1 MADIHF
7 TATRADLALPAIRRI
22 RSADLNWALAQGW
35 RDFRDLRGDI
45 VFLPLVYPLAGFFAL
60 VLAVNA
66 SFVPMVFPAVAG
78 LSILGPAVSAGFYEL
93 ARRHDQGLDLTWTH
107 FFDPLRR
114 PRRRSLLLL
123 TLGLV
128 ILFSLWLTAAFLLYR
143 ATIAAGYHATVDAGG
158 DLGVRAFVHALFGT
172 TAGWTMIV
180 VGNLI
185 GFAFA
190 AATLVLTFVSF
201 PMVVDGRGD
210 ALAAVL
216 TSVRA
221 ARFNPSVTAEWG
233 IRVAVLLAIGC
244 VPLFLGLPIV
254 LPVLGYATWR
264 LYTRVVG

>member
-1 MADIHF
+1 MTDIHL
-7 TATRADLALPAIRRI
+7 TGVRADLALPSIRRI
-22 RSADLNWALAQGW
+22 RSADLDWALAQGW
-35 RDFRDLRGDI
+35 RDFRQLRGDI
-45 VFLPLVYPLAGFFAL
+45 VFLPLVYPLAGFCAL

-66 SFVPMVFPAVAG
+66 SFVPMIFPVVAG

-93 ARRHDQGLDLTWTH
+93 DRRRDAGQDLTWIH

-114 PRRRSLLLL
+114 PTRGSLLLL

-128 ILFSLWLTAAFLLYR
+128 VLFTLWLTAAFLLYR

-158 DLGVRAFVHALFGT
+158 DLAVKGFVRALFGT
-172 TAGWTMIV
+172 AAGWTMII

-185 GFAFA
+185 GFVFA

-201 PMVVDGRGD
+201 PMVVDRRGG

-216 TSVRA
+216 TSLRA
-221 ARFNPSVTAEWG
+221 ARMNPVATIEWG
-233 IRVAVLLAIGC
+233 VRVAVLLAIGC
-244 VPLFLGLPIV
+244 IPLFVGLPIV

-264 LYTRVVG
+264 LYTRVVA